1 LHPAGL
7 IASCVESSDH
17 SVSNHPSSPR
27 CLTWFPQPGLP
38 SCRAQGSTHH
48 YSRHRLTSVGLRH
61 CQQARHDDRPNRV
74 RHPTDWSFTF
84 RCSPPPLAGTQF
96 RSVTG
101 PKSGPDRDFH
111 PAGSIHSRSHWQRA
125 SCPPMWQRASCPPM
139 IGVGRPDWVRA
150 PLPPN
155 RAGGFP
161 AHGSPVDGFTSV
173 RIEGPRHGR
182 QPGCAAPG
190 R

>member
-1 LHPAGL
+1 MCVPFVRPFLIHLPGALCSSGITRVRRSYGSSDSCRPSARSPAGL

-48 YSRHRLTSVGLRH
+48 YSRYRLTSVGLRH

-111 PAGSIHSRSHWQRA
+111 PAGSIHSRSHWRRA
-125 SCPPMWQRASCPPM
+125 SCPWNPSAM
-139 IGVGRPDWVRA
+139 
-150 PLPPN
+150 
-155 RAGGFP
+155 
-161 AHGSPVDGFTSV
+161 
-173 RIEGPRHGR
+173 
-182 QPGCAAPG
+182 PG
-190 R
+190 RLV